1 MEKKIAF
8 LGSKPIG
15 YRCLEFLIDNQIS
28 LNCKVVAIFS
38 KETTSFGNDLSIKKL
53 AEENKIFYGTSLD
66 ELISSDHEIDFI
78 ISVQYH
84 LILKPAHIKKAKILA
99 VNLHMAPLP
108 EYRGCNQFSFAIYND
123 AKNFGTTLHQLEAGI
138 DNGKIIAER
147 RFPIEKNI
155 LVKELYDK
163 TFDESIILFKE
174 NIENI
179 INEKFTLKPQE
190 EMIPER
196 GMHLYFR
203 KDIDKL
209 KQIDL
214 GTDAKEIAKKV
225 RATAMPGY
233 EPPYTIIEGEKIYLI
248 PEKTYKFF

>member
-1 MEKKIAF
+1 MKKIAF

-15 YRCLEFLIDNQIS
+15 YKCLEYLINNQKS
-28 LNCKVVAIFS
+28 FNCEVVAIFS
-38 KETTSFGNDLSIKKL
+38 KEITSFENDLSIKKI
-53 AEENKIFYGTSLD
+53 AQENEIFYGNSLD
-66 ELISSDHEIDFI
+66 ELISLDQEIDFI

-84 LILKPAHIKKAKILA
+84 LILKPEHIKKAKILA

-108 EYRGCNQFSFAIYND
+108 EYRGCNQFSFAVYND
-123 AKNFGTTLHQLEAGI
+123 AKVFGTTLHQLETGI

-155 LVKELYDK
+155 SVKELYDR

-174 NIENI
+174 NIGNI
-179 INEKFTLKPQE
+179 INEKFTLTPQE
-190 EMIPER
+190 DLIADR
-196 GMHLYFR
+196 GMHLYLR

-209 KQIDL
+209 KQIEF
-214 GTDAKEIAKKV
+214 GTDAKEIEKKV
-225 RATAMPGY
+225 RATAMPGF

-248 PEKTYKFF
+248 PEKTYKFFK